1 MSELFTV
8 NDCEN
13 AHNETQTKRFIG
25 ISNQMFYTRPSGHP
39 QSMVNLDT
47 MITCDWP
54 PSHY

>member
-1 MSELFTV
+1 MIVKMPLMKDKQNVVLVFL
-8 NDCEN
+8 
-13 AHNETQTKRFIG
+13 TKCFILA
-25 ISNQMFYTRPSGHP
+25 PSGHP